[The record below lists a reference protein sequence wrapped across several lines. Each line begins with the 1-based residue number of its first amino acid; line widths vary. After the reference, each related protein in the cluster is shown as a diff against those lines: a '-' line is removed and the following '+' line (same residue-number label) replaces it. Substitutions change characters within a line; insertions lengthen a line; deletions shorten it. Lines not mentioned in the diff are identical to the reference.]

1 MGFFDKRALKKYT
14 KEAEI
19 VMSYEEAMK
28 ALSDDELKAKTPY
41 FKDLL
46 ANGKTLDDI
55 KYEAFAVAREAA
67 RRTIG
72 EFPYKVQI
80 IGSLVMH
87 AGDVAEMK
95 TGEGKTLLYA
105 GTQGQGCIQKPVE
118 LCYQY
123 LEN

>member
-46 ANGKTLDDI
+46 ANGKTLD
-55 KYEAFAVAREAA
+55 EPSAGSSLPCASRASTSLAA
-67 RRTIG
+67 R
-72 EFPYKVQI
+72 
-80 IGSLVMH
+80 L
-87 AGDVAEMK
+87 
-95 TGEGKTLLYA
+95 
-105 GTQGQGCIQKPVE
+105 KPMRKRR
-118 LCYQY
+118 
-123 LEN
+123 